1 MKSLALALALI
12 FAASGLAPAAL
23 AVQDGKTFEELQADA
38 SDDDGRKRR
47 VAVRRLS
54 ELGTPEAWELV
65 VERLTDEDPQVAD
78 EAQLRLAALDDDE
91 LWEDLAFGRD
101 GAGHKEPLVRRR
113 VAEALGR
120 ANAPLDPK
128 RVDGLLGD
136 KDGAV
141 QRLTAWSVERLAEAD
156 GPGFARFDAAARAE
170 LVEAL
175 LRTARRSK
183 DGAAAGAA
191 LLAAQRVEAA
201 GGSED
206 ASADG
211 QLSRAVAV
219 DLAEDWEDGGPAAV
233 GALLALGRTGDA
245 ALVPTLVEAATGD
258 ARPSRLAAVTALG
271 EARSLAGVR
280 GLVATLEGEPKGDA
294 ARRAV
299 AYLQRLSGLKHRT
312 DPRPWRAWVD
322 GLGDDW
328 EPANAGADGLDA
340 DDGTVTQLKGLPI
353 RSDRLALLIDMSGS
367 MWQKR
372 DDGRATKE
380 LVDVEV
386 RRCLEA
392 LPESARFNLIPYAT
406 EPDPYDDELVK
417 VSSKKVA
424 KALEWFEDN
433 ELRGKGNVWDAID
446 VALLDPEVDTLV
458 IMGDGAPSG
467 GPHWNL
473 ELMIPMLLERNRF
486 RQITF
491 DVLLSEA
498 PGNLVPHWERL
509 ASETDGTC
517 LEVSFDA

>member
-1 MKSLALALALI
+1 MKTV
-12 FAASGLAPAAL
+12 AL
-23 AVQDGKTFEELQADA
+23 AVAFAATCLALPSFALQDGKSFEELQEDVADE
-38 SDDDGRKRR
+38 DGRKRR
-47 VAVRRLS
+47 TAVRRLS
-54 ELGTPEAWELV
+54 ELDTPAAWELV
-65 VERLTDEDPQVAD
+65 VERFVDEDPQVAD

-91 LWEDLAFGRD
+91 LWEDLVFGRA
-101 GAGHKEPLVRRR
+101 GSGHKDPLVRRR

-120 ANAPLDPK
+120 ANAPLDAK
-128 RVDGLLGD
+128 RVADLLKD
-136 KDGAV
+136 KDPAV
-141 QRLTAWSVERLAEAD
+141 QRLAAWSVERLADAD
-156 GPGFARFDAAARAE
+156 GPGFARFDEAARGE

-175 LRTARRSK
+175 VRHARKAK

-191 LLAAQRVEAA
+191 LLAAQRVE
-201 GGSED
+201 SRVDEN
-206 ASADG
+206 ASV
-211 QLSRAVAV
+211 SRACAI
-219 DLAEDWEDGGPAAV
+219 DLAADWDDGGPAAV
-233 GALLALGRTGDA
+233 GGLLALGRTADE
-245 ALVPTLVEAATGD
+245 ALFVTLTEAGASD
-258 ARPSRLAAVTALG
+258 VRPARLAAVTALG

-280 GLVATLEGEPKGDA
+280 GLVAVLEAEPKGDA
-294 ARRAV
+294 ARRTV
-299 AYLQRLSGLKHRT
+299 AFLQQLSGQRHRT
-312 DPRPWRAWVD
+312 DPRPWRDWVD

-328 EPANAGADGLDA
+328 VPANAGADGLDG

-353 RSDRLALLIDMSGS
+353 RSERLALLIDMSGS

-433 ELRGKGNVWDAID
+433 DLRGKGNVWDAID
-446 VALLDPEVDTLV
+446 VALLDPDVDTLV

-473 ELMIPMLLERNRF
+473 ELMVPMLLERNRF
-486 RQITF
+486 RQVTF

-498 PGNLVPHWERL
+498 PGNLVRYWEEL
-509 ASETDGTC
+509 AGATDGTC
-517 LEVSFDA
+517 LEVTFDA